1 MPGLVDTHI
10 HASQF
15 PNNGVAMDL
24 PLLEWLQTYTF
35 PTEANFSDTLFAR
48 EVYSKVV
55 VSQIFST
62 LFTREVCIKVMVC
75 DAYSSVWY
83 LGAKYPFVG
92 SFMDDISTLLQSK
105 SPNNFKHV
113 NKHEIYS

>member
-1 MPGLVDTHI
+1 MPGMIDTHI

-55 VSQIFST
+55 VSVLLDIVVQLFWCFKWQIDNT
-62 LFTREVCIKVMVC
+62 YIFTFI
-75 DAYSSVWY
+75 
-83 LGAKYPFVG
+83 L
-92 SFMDDISTLLQSK
+92 
-105 SPNNFKHV
+105 
-113 NKHEIYS
+113 

>member
-1 MPGLVDTHI
+1 MPGMIDTHI

-55 VSQIFST
+55 VCIFYL
-62 LFTREVCIKVMVC
+62 LFFP
-75 DAYSSVWY
+75 
-83 LGAKYPFVG
+83 L
-92 SFMDDISTLLQSK
+92 
-105 SPNNFKHV
+105 
-113 NKHEIYS
+113 